1 MSSDNTKR
9 IRVVACPFALGDDK
23 QAGSQLV
30 FLVLSVTITTSVC
43 RGGRYSRID
52 ESGRG
57 STSGQRVDNALGSQ
71 RDGAFPTFQETRQL
85 FVKSCSSNTN
95 LPRHGKQS
103 LDCC

>member
-1 MSSDNTKR
+1 MNR
-9 IRVVACPFALGDDK
+9 IVACPFAVGDDK

-43 RGGRYSRID
+43 RGGD
-52 ESGRG
+52 TVG
-57 STSGQRVDNALGSQ
+57 SMKAAAGPLVDSVLTMLWAVKET
-71 RDGAFPTFQETRQL
+71 AFPTFQETQL